1 MTTKFQQAAIDQIDA
16 LGGIVKS
23 SAWTTGS
30 GRHAKGRAIPPG
42 FAKFYRERFD
52 THTLQVKA
60 YFVANRR
67 VSVVIARSPLQE
79 WVHATLDNAL
89 DASNKG
95 ASK

>member
-1 MTTKFQQAAIDQIDA
+1 MTTKTQQAAIDQIDA

-30 GRHAKGRAIPPG
+30 GRHVKGRAIPPG

-52 THTLQVKA
+52 AHTPEVDA
-60 YFVANRR
+60 YFAANRR

-79 WVHATLDNAL
+79 WVHAVICGAL
-89 DASNKG
+89 DASNKE
-95 ASK
+95 A

>member
-1 MTTKFQQAAIDQIDA
+1 MTTKPQQAAIDQIDA

-30 GRHAKGRAIPPG
+30 GRYLKGRAIPPG
-42 FAKFYRERFD
+42 FAKFYRERHE
-52 THTLQVKA
+52 THTLEVEA
-60 YFVANRR
+60 YFAANRR

-79 WVHATLDNAL
+79 WVHAIL

>member
-1 MTTKFQQAAIDQIDA
+1 MNTKKQKAAIDQIDA

-30 GRHAKGRAIPPG
+30 GRHVKGRAIPPG

-52 THTLQVKA
+52 AHTPEVAA
-60 YFVANRR
+60 YFAANKR

-79 WVHATLDNAL
+79 WVNAVICDAL

-95 ASK
+95 A

>member
-1 MTTKFQQAAIDQIDA
+1 MTTKTQQAAIDHIDA

-30 GRHAKGRAIPPG
+30 GPYVKGRAIPAG

-52 THTLQVKA
+52 AHTRELMA
-60 YFVANRR
+60 YFAANRR

-79 WVHATLDNAL
+79 WVHAVICGAL
-89 DASNKG
+89 DASKE
-95 ASK
+95 A

>member
-1 MTTKFQQAAIDQIDA
+1 MTTKTQQAAIDQIDA

-30 GRHAKGRAIPPG
+30 GRHVKGRAIPPG
-42 FAKFYRERFD
+42 FAKFYRERYD
-52 THTLQVKA
+52 LHTPEVAA
-60 YFVANRR
+60 YFAANKR

-79 WVHATLDNAL
+79 WVNAVICDAL

-95 ASK
+95 A